1 MKTKDNLTNLQ
12 IVILS
17 ILYNHVGEE
26 NRIQR
31 ADLLEELQQ
40 FGFYIS
46 DSCMRSNIE
55 LLRCS
60 SWGAHIC
67 SSLKGGYWR
76 AKNLNEL
83 MTYLE
88 VDEGRAKS
96 ILYRLSR
103 QKKYATRA
111 MTMDTLPIRDK
122 K

>member
-1 MKTKDNLTNLQ
+1 MKSKNNLTNLHLC
-12 IVILS
+12 ILT
-17 ILYNHVGEE
+17 ILNNHVGEE

-31 ADLLEELQQ
+31 SELLEELQQ

-46 DSCMRSNIE
+46 DSCMRKNIE
-55 LLRCS
+55 LLRCL
-60 SWGAHIC
+60 SWGAYIC

-76 AKNLNEL
+76 AKNMNEL

-103 QKKYATRA
+103 QRKYASRA
-111 MTMDTLPIRDK
+111 MTMDSLPIRDK